1 MIGTLSHPIQCRT
14 KGQRLTLK
22 VFCFFPLV
30 NSILY
35 TFRYVVIGADCGKED
50 GAELSTR
57 RASSS
62 VTYTGRTE
70 TSLTYEGNSSP
81 LGQDVLANF
90 TTGRSSVVTSRGTR
104 RSRTMRC
111 CKSVSD

>member
-1 MIGTLSHPIQCRT
+1 MTGTLSHPIQCRT

-35 TFRYVVIGADCGKED
+35 TFRYVIIGADCGKED

-57 RASSS
+57 
-62 VTYTGRTE
+62 
-70 TSLTYEGNSSP
+70 
-81 LGQDVLANF
+81 
-90 TTGRSSVVTSRGTR
+90 
-104 RSRTMRC
+104 
-111 CKSVSD
+111 